1 MRPPTSLLL
10 YRRASFINAA
20 GVCTHQDDASYS
32 PARLQSN
39 SGSTPWLGH
48 SNPVVIDSTNRIGC
62 IRFFSICCAPDYYL
76 RECISGGGIFA
87 RAETEQKRCDYVHCF
102 RSAAASF
109 RVSVS
114 GLSEVH
120 INIRRLEYV
129 STLSFLKSYMY
140 RYRLVAWHSGR
151 TSVSG
156 RRTFPVLRSTCS

>member
-10 YRRASFINAA
+10 YRRVSFINAA

-48 SNPVVIDSTNRIGC
+48 SNPFVIDSTNRIGC
-62 IRFFSICCAPDYYL
+62 IRFFFSICCAPDYYL

-129 STLSFLKSYMY
+129 STLSFFKILHVYTQTA
-140 RYRLVAWHSGR
+140 LSGYCLSR
-151 TSVSG
+151 
-156 RRTFPVLRSTCS
+156 